1 MEIYSSTAQQSQTL
15 ADRPVYFSRNRLIAG
30 AIVWTL
36 ATAAFGALTLNAR
49 GNTGAMAFFGAITA
63 IAIWLVVKC
72 LKRAFGPATPV
83 ITFTRGGLKLTDGT
97 VIPWHAINENTYVN
111 QNYVGIPTA
120 KQIQLKTSL
129 PDRKRVLISAMALEI
144 NGDEYLAL
152 CDAYRAR

>member
-15 ADRPVYFSRNRLIAG
+15 ADRPVYFSRNRLVAG
-30 AIVWTL
+30 AIVWSL
-36 ATAAFGALTLNAR
+36 AALAFGALTLNAR
-49 GNTGAMAFFGAITA
+49 GNTGGMAFFGAITA
-63 IAIWLVVKC
+63 VAIWLVVKC

-152 CDAYRAR
+152 CDAYQAR

>member
-15 ADRPVYFSRNRLIAG
+15 ADRPVYFSRNRLVAG
-30 AIVWTL
+30 AIVWSL
-36 ATAAFGALTLNAR
+36 AALAFGALTLNAR
-49 GNTGAMAFFGAITA
+49 GNTGGMAFFGAITA
-63 IAIWLVVKC
+63 IAIWLVIKC

-152 CDAYRAR
+152 CDAYQAR